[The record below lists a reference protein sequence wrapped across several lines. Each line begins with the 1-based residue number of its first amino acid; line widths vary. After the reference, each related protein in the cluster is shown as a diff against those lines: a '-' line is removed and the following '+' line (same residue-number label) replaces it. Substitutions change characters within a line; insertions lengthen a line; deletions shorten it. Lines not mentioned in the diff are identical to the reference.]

1 MTVWYT
7 GKATGT
13 VGRVSPDGEVQTYAL
28 KNVGSVPIYIKA
40 GPDGNMWV
48 TELVGNAIARV
59 TPDGQVTEYS
69 IPTFNSRP
77 IAIVPEPN
85 GNAMWFSEE
94 AGNKLGRIDMN
105 GNITEFPVPKGRRN
119 LILAGLTFDSDKNI
133 WFQQYVDPNN
143 PRPPG
148 TDFIV
153 RADKSLL
160 TTDPSRVH
168 KVLFTFYPV
177 PTRQTVMH
185 RIIQGPD
192 GAIWFT
198 ELGANK
204 VGKLTPP

>member
-1 MTVWYT
+1 M
-7 GKATGT
+7 
-13 VGRVSPDGEVQTYAL
+13 
-28 KNVGSVPIYIKA
+28 
-40 GPDGNMWV
+40 
-48 TELVGNAIARV
+48 
-59 TPDGQVTEYS
+59 
-69 IPTFNSRP
+69 
-77 IAIVPEPN
+77 
-85 GNAMWFSEE
+85 
-94 AGNKLGRIDMN
+94 
-105 GNITEFPVPKGRRN
+105 
-119 LILAGLTFDSDKNI
+119 ILAGLTFDSDKNI

-153 RADKSLL
+153 RADKPLL

-168 KVLFTFYPV
+168 KVPFTFYPV

-192 GAIWFT
+192 GAIRFT